1 MTTVMDRA
9 TMAMRSRIRGCLLGG
24 ALGDA
29 LGAPVEFMSRAE
41 IRRAFGPSGITDL
54 AEAYG
59 RRGAITDD
67 TQMTLFTAE
76 GLLRAFVRETLK
88 GICDV
93 PSVVSHA
100 CLRWLLTQ
108 DLEGPRLPRVGHDGC
123 LWSVPELHV
132 RRAPGNTCVS
142 ALAGLTCFTNERAP
156 NDSKGAGAIM
166 RVAPVGLVVGRGTGD
181 RSDDVFEMAVRISWI
196 THGHPS
202 GYLASAAFAVI
213 IHALVHERTVDEGI
227 GRAKALVAC
236 AEGGG
241 ETLTAIDR
249 ALSLV
254 ARATAPDEALAA
266 LGGGW
271 VAEEALAIAIYC
283 ATVAPDFVTG
293 VRIAVNHDGDS
304 DTTGSLVGQLLGV
317 RDGEHALPAAW
328 LRELELRDAIT
339 AVADDLAGFQEWDPE
354 DDAIWDRY
362 PGW

>member
-1 MTTVMDRA
+1 MDEA

-29 LGAPVEFMSRAE
+29 LGGPVEFMTRAE
-41 IRRAFGPSGITDL
+41 ILRAFGRSGITDL
-54 AEAYG
+54 AEASG
-59 RRGAITDD
+59 RPAAVTDD

-76 GLLRAFVRETLK
+76 GLLRAFVRDSVK

-100 CLRWLLTQ
+100 YLRWLLTQ
-108 DLEGPRLPRVGHDGC
+108 DLEAPRVQAVGKDGW
-123 LWSVPELHV
+123 LWSVPELHA

-142 ALAGLTCFTNERAP
+142 ALAGLTRFTNERAR
-156 NDSKGAGAIM
+156 NNSKGAGAIM
-166 RVAPVGLVVGRGTGD
+166 RVAPVGLVVGRGTAD
-181 RSDDVFEMAVRISWI
+181 RSDHVFELAQRISWI

-213 IHALVHERTVDEGI
+213 IHALVHGRSLNEGI
-227 GRAKALVAC
+227 ARAKALVAP
-236 AEGGG
+236 ADGSG
-241 ETLTAIDR
+241 ETLAAIDR
-249 ALSLV
+249 ALSLA
-254 ARATAPDEALAA
+254 ARAIPPEGALAA
-266 LGGGW
+266 LGEGW
-271 VAEEALAIAIYC
+271 VAEEALGMAIYC
-283 ATVAPDFVTG
+283 AIVAPDFVTG

-317 RDGEHALPAAW
+317 RDGEHALPGAW
-328 LRELELRDAIT
+328 LRALELRDTIA

-354 DDAIWDRY
+354 AEAIWERY